1 MHFPA
6 SLHASALLAICS
18 VFSAH
23 AQAGT
28 GSADRPQLSATDARQ
43 QTVSTYLAKA
53 GIIGALVTDN
63 WEPSA
68 GVALLS
74 ADYRVASDGSAAFRS
89 VQTAVD
95 KAVADGGKMRRY
107 ISLAAGT
114 YNELVCVPA
123 DAPPITLFGLGETRS
138 QTLISFDNANPT
150 PKPVG
155 TPSHPCAT
163 NANAAVIGTSGSATV
178 TVNAGAFQA
187 RNLTIANSYVEGTYA
202 GTNQAA
208 VAINVRGD
216 KTVFED
222 VALLGNQDTLLIGAN
237 NPASLIRA
245 YFENCLVQGDDDFI
259 FGPGIAVFSHSIIR
273 YDARRTGG
281 DFGRYLFAPSTLP
294 GIANGFLVIDSV
306 FDLIGDIADNTV
318 YLGRAWD
325 QSVPD
330 LAHYVNGTSPNGQ
343 VTIRNS
349 LLGAHIRKQAPWSMS
364 TAKRP
369 YCSADCAY
377 ARNRFYEYAN
387 TGPGSAD

>member
-1 MHFPA
+1 M
-6 SLHASALLAICS
+6 
-18 VFSAH
+18 
-23 AQAGT
+23 
-28 GSADRPQLSATDARQ
+28 
-43 QTVSTYLAKA
+43 
-53 GIIGALVTDN
+53 
-63 WEPSA
+63 
-68 GVALLS
+68 
-74 ADYRVASDGSAAFRS
+74 
-89 VQTAVD
+89 D

-138 QTLISFDNANPT
+138 ETLISFDNANPT

-155 TPSHPCAT
+155 TPSQPCAT

-187 RNLTIANSYVEGTYA
+187 RNLTIANSYVEGSYA

-222 VALLGNQDTLLIGAN
+222 VALLGNQDTLLIGAS

-245 YFENCLVQGDDDFI
+245 YFKNCLVQGDDDFI

-294 GIANGFLVIDSV
+294 GSANGFLVIDSV

-349 LLGAHIRKQAPWSMS
+349 ILGAHIRKQAPWSMS

-369 YCSADCAY
+369 YCNADCAY